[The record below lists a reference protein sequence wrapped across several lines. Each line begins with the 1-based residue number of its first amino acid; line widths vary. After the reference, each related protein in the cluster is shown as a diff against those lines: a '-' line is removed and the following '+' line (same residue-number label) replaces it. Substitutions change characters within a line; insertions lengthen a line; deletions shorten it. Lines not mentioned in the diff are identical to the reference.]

1 MTGTLG
7 LCSGSPRT
15 EREPT
20 TASRAPKR
28 FGGAKDVFS
37 RRNSPLL
44 SPRPSIDAPTLS
56 SIDAIMSLGKV
67 EKVGRRDV
75 VHSDQPF
82 KVPSGNAQHCVLIET
97 IQARLQLRKVKL
109 GRMVFSPLQR
119 QTSKDLHN
127 DLGPVS
133 SRASFVPS
141 VDS

>member
-28 FGGAKDVFS
+28 LGGAKDVFS

-75 VHSDQPF
+75 VHSEQPF
-82 KVPSGNAQHCVLIET
+82 KGPERKCPALRLDRDDPGASPAQEGE
-97 IQARLQLRKVKL
+97 ARAH
-109 GRMVFSPLQR
+109 GFFS
-119 QTSKDLHN
+119 
-127 DLGPVS
+127 
-133 SRASFVPS
+133 
-141 VDS
+141 